1 MYANIARRTLAGR
14 IAASAGAAITLLFS
28 VLLAIPAHATTGQRH
43 AVAAKSMPA
52 INHGGGINYPR
63 DANSDKLIAATT
75 DLPTA
80 GVAYTIKNVFSG
92 LCLDDYQ
99 FSTSDNTD
107 IVQHTC
113 DGYTNQEW
121 RFVASPTYAVYYIQN
136 VFSGKCLDDYQF
148 STSDGTPIVQHTCN
162 GYTNQEWVLL
172 AYQGNLGISV
182 TNIFSGKVL
191 DDYGFSTTKNIIRQY
206 HYDGYTNQ
214 QWHLN

>member
-28 VLLAIPAHATTGQRH
+28 VLLAIPAH
-43 AVAAKSMPA
+43 
-52 INHGGGINYPR
+52 
-63 DANSDKLIAATT
+63 
-75 DLPTA
+75 
-80 GVAYTIKNVFSG
+80 YTIKNVFSG